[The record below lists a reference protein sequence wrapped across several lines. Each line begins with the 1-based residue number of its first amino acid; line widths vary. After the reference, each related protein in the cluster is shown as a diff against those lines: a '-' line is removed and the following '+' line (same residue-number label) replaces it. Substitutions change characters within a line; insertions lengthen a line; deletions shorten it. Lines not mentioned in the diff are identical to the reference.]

1 MLVLARND
9 AQRAV
14 NVWITCTAPSIADLT
29 AVDACYF
36 PLPVLWCKDVFIG
49 CILMRALAF
58 WSMTRCIFEYP
69 QPKIN
74 IRRNPGLHETS
85 KVDKPYAGLIQAT
98 AASPCLSVSNGICQ
112 LCLILPRW
120 SVMISVVPRRAV
132 RHCRCIFWK
141 LSNMMCWDPLRLPAC

>member
-1 MLVLARND
+1 
-9 AQRAV
+9 
-14 NVWITCTAPSIADLT
+14 
-29 AVDACYF
+29 
-36 PLPVLWCKDVFIG
+36 
-49 CILMRALAF
+49 MRALAF

-112 LCLILPRW
+112 LCLILPRCHDFCG
-120 SVMISVVPRRAV
+120 AKT
-132 RHCRCIFWK
+132 RCQALPLHIWK
-141 LSNMMCWDPLRLPAC
+141 YAEYDVLGPT